1 MVTPVTFALLIWL
14 LVALSC
20 LGIYWFGVHRPAR
33 NASARPETLE
43 TSGTLAS
50 AGASAASVRVEAAP
64 AAGRLKQ
71 RMRPWMWAA
80 LALLTLPPLLVV
92 LSGWRLRLSLP
103 EQTPGTQDER
113 LAALLAG
120 EQLVPPPPLPPE
132 VFARAQAEGLA
143 LEIVSADRRWE
154 LLDAG
159 FRQRL
164 LVVYRAMREQGYEM
178 VLLEGYRSP
187 ERQAMLQRQGPQV
200 TQAGP
205 MQSYHQHGLAADSAF
220 LRDGRLV
227 ISESDPWALQGYE
240 LFGRESERYGLRWGG
255 RWRMRDYGHVE
266 LAGAEKKAA
275 SAPGG

>member
-1 MVTPVTFALLIWL
+1 MGP
-14 LVALSC
+14 
-20 LGIYWFGVHRPAR
+20 
-33 NASARPETLE
+33 
-43 TSGTLAS
+43 
-50 AGASAASVRVEAAP
+50 
-64 AAGRLKQ
+64 RL
-71 RMRPWMWAA
+71 RPWTWAA
-80 LALLTLPPLLVV
+80 LALLTLPPLLVS

-103 EQTPGTQDER
+103 DQTPGTQDER

-132 VFARAQAEGLA
+132 VFARAQAEGLGV
-143 LEIVSADRRWE
+143 EIVSADRRWE

-164 LVVYRAMREQGYEM
+164 LAVYRAMREQGYEM

-187 ERQAMLQRQGPQV
+187 ERQALLQRQGPQV

-220 LRDGRLV
+220 LRNGRLV
-227 ISESDPWALQGYE
+227 ISETDPWALQGYE
-240 LFGRESERYGLRWGG
+240 LFGQESERYGLRWGG

-266 LAGAEKKAA
+266 LASPEKKTTPQPA
-275 SAPGG
+275 G

>member
-14 LVALSC
+14 VVALSC

-33 NASARPETLE
+33 AASGRPEAIE
-43 TSGTLAS
+43 TRGVL
-50 AGASAASVRVEAAP
+50 AGASAAPLHSEAAP
-64 AAGRLKQ
+64 APGRLRQ

-80 LALLTLPPLLVV
+80 LALLALPPLLVV

-103 EQTPGTQDER
+103 DQTPGTQDER

-143 LEIVSADRRWE
+143 VEIVSADRRWE

-164 LVVYRAMREQGYEM
+164 LAVYKAMREQGYEM

-275 SAPGG
+275 ASPGG

>member
-1 MVTPVTFALLIWL
+1 MTFALLVWL
-14 LVALSC
+14 VVALSC

-33 NASARPETLE
+33 SASGRSEPVDRSAAFAAAGSASASAQPGRPQRQ
-43 TSGTLAS
+43 
-50 AGASAASVRVEAAP
+50 AGGLRQ
-64 AAGRLKQ
+64 RL
-71 RMRPWMWAA
+71 RPWMWAA

-143 LEIVSADRRWE
+143 VEIVSADRRWE

-164 LVVYRAMREQGYEM
+164 LAVYKAMREQGYEM

-220 LRDGRLV
+220 LREGRLV
-227 ISESDPWALQGYE
+227 ISEADPWASQGYE
-240 LFGRESERYGLRWGG
+240 LFGQESERYGLRWGG

-266 LAGAEKKAA
+266 LAVPEKK
-275 SAPGG
+275 STAPTAG

>member
-1 MVTPVTFALLIWL
+1 MVTPVTFALLVWL
-14 LVALSC
+14 VVALSC
-20 LGIYWFGVHRPAR
+20 LGIYWFGVHRPSRASVGR
-33 NASARPETLE
+33 NGLADRAAAIAGPETARPE
-43 TSGTLAS
+43 
-50 AGASAASVRVEAAP
+50 REAAARP
-64 AAGRLKQ
+64 AAARQRL
-71 RMRPWMWAA
+71 RPWMWAA
-80 LALLTLPPLLVV
+80 LALLALPPLLVV

-103 EQTPGTQDER
+103 ELTPGTQDER

-164 LVVYRAMREQGYEM
+164 LAVYRAMREQGYEM

-187 ERQAMLQRQGPQV
+187 ERQAMLQRKGPQV

-240 LFGRESERYGLRWGG
+240 LFGQESERYGLRWGG

-266 LAGAEKKAA
+266 LASPEKKAA
-275 SAPGG
+275 AAPVG

>member
-1 MVTPVTFALLIWL
+1 MTFALLIWL
-14 LVALSC
+14 VVALSC

-33 NASARPETLE
+33 SATGRSEPV
-43 TSGTLAS
+43 A
-50 AGASAASVRVEAAP
+50 AGACSGAGPGAGSSPHPAQAMAAP
-64 AAGRLKQ
+64 RTGRLRQ
-71 RMRPWMWAA
+71 RLRPWMWAA
-80 LALLTLPPLLVV
+80 LALLALPPLLVV

-103 EQTPGTQDER
+103 DQTPGTQDER

-132 VFARAQAEGLA
+132 VFARAQAEGVA
-143 LEIVSADRRWE
+143 VEIVSADRRWE

-164 LVVYRAMREQGYEM
+164 LAVYKSMREQGYEM

-220 LRDGRLV
+220 LREGRLV
-227 ISESDPWALQGYE
+227 ISEADPWALQGYE

-266 LAGAEKKAA
+266 LAGSEKKPAA
-275 SAPGG
+275 SPGS